1 MQSIKVYNFKKYILF
16 CIGII
21 LLASCAQVV
30 TLGGGKKDTTPPQA
44 LRYTPDSAS
53 LNFKSKTIEIVFDEF
68 IQLKDLNNQLI
79 ISPPLQYTPDI
90 NIKGKSLIIEFNG
103 KEVLKDYTTYCISLG
118 NAIQDI
124 NENNPN
130 ENFSYIFSTGSY
142 IDSLKLNG
150 KVELAFD
157 HKTEKGILVML
168 YSDLKDSAVYKSL
181 PAYFAKTKDD
191 GSFQINNI
199 RAGKYK
205 IRALKDVNANYK
217 YDSELESI
225 AFIDTLIDITT
236 KQNVHIE
243 MFQELP
249 KKLFLK
255 KYQYNSF
262 GKVTFIFNK
271 PGDSITL
278 KPINYTFINGDVF
291 YAPSVN
297 KDTLVY
303 WFKNISKDSLF
314 LEVSNGNKVLD
325 TVEFKLI
332 KKEDA
337 VKNNRNPLNFTLLN
351 SPKGNQ
357 NFDLN
362 SEINLIFNN
371 LIDTIKTVE
380 KIDFKQDSL
389 PYKKTDMLGYERLKI
404 QNILKLVYSGSS
416 PKLNPNTN
424 YHLFIP
430 SGIFTD
436 IFGLKNDTLKIDFK
450 TREEKFYGNCKLKLI
465 IPEGIDNKAAT
476 KPNYILQL
484 LDEKEN
490 KIRESVCSNN
500 ETIYYEYLYPQ
511 KYKLKIVIDENVNG
525 KWDTGNLSIKQY
537 PEKVI
542 YYPEL
547 IQVRSNWDLDLEW
560 KISY

>member
-1 MQSIKVYNFKKYILF
+1 V
-16 CIGII
+16 
-21 LLASCAQVV
+21 AP
-30 TLGGGKKDTTPPQA
+30 GGGKKDTTPPQV
-44 LRYTPDSAS
+44 LKYTPDSAS
-53 LNFKSKTIEIVFDEF
+53 LNFKGKTIEILFDEF
-68 IQLKDLNNQLI
+68 IQLKDLNTQLI
-79 ISPPLQYTPDI
+79 ISPPLEFTPDI
-90 NIKGKSLIIEFNG
+90 NIRGKSLIIEFNG
-103 KEVLKDYTTYCISLG
+103 KEVLKDNTTYCISLS

-124 NENNPN
+124 NENNAK

-157 HKTEKGILVML
+157 HKTENGILVML
-168 YSDLKDSAVYKSL
+168 YSDLNDSVVYKSL
-181 PAYFAKTKDD
+181 PAYFGKTNDE
-191 GSFQINNI
+191 GLFQINNI
-199 RAGKYK
+199 RAGKYN

-217 YDSELESI
+217 YDSELENI

-236 KQNVHIE
+236 KQNIRME

-271 PGDSITL
+271 PSDSITV

-291 YAPSVN
+291 HAPSVN

-303 WFKNISKDSLF
+303 WFRNISKDSLF
-314 LEVSNGNKVLD
+314 LQVSNGNKVLD
-325 TVEFKLI
+325 TVELKLI

-337 VKNNRNPLNFTLLN
+337 LKNNRNPLNFTLLN
-351 SPKGNQ
+351 SPNSNQ
-357 NFDLN
+357 HVDLN

-389 PYKKTDMLGYERLKI
+389 PYKKNDMLAYERLKT
-404 QNILKLVYSGSS
+404 QNILKLVYSGAP
-416 PKLNPNTN
+416 PKLKPNTN
-424 YHLFIP
+424 YHLFISP
-430 SGIFTD
+430 GTFTD
-436 IFGLKNDTLKIDFK
+436 IFGFKNDTLKIDFK
-450 TREEKFYGNCKLKLI
+450 TREENFYGTLKLKVI
-465 IPEGIDNKAAT
+465 TPTNWDFSKQ
-476 KPNYILQL
+476 NYIIQL

-490 KIRESVCSNN
+490 VIRVDAIENEKIIN
-500 ETIYYEYLYPQ
+500 YEYLYPQ
-511 KYKLKIVIDENVNG
+511 KYKLKIIVDENANG
-525 KWDTGNLSIKQY
+525 KWDTGNLLSKQQA
-537 PEKVI
+537 EKVI
-542 YYPEL
+542 YYSEL

-560 KISY
+560 KISE